1 MHSLQRVRRTT
12 RIERIIRGRKK
23 SLWYRLQSKCKVF
36 TRYILLL
43 VCRLRDEVSGQS
55 KPPTARS
62 YRGTLIDD
70 NMVFSF
76 NIKWLGQII
85 VLAGMLV
92 YGYWNIISRIETLEN
107 GMAESNTQ
115 IAELVSKHIADE
127 QVRYKKMEQE
137 IEWYK
142 KELNLNPLSW
152 RKKKKK

>member
-1 MHSLQRVRRTT
+1 MPSQLD
-12 RIERIIRGRKK
+12 G
-23 SLWYRLQSKCKVF
+23 
-36 TRYILLL
+36 
-43 VCRLRDEVSGQS
+43 
-55 KPPTARS
+55 KPDTARS
-62 YRGTLIDD
+62 YRTAVVDD
-70 NMVFSF
+70 NFSIQL

-107 GMAESNTQ
+107 GMATSNAQ
-115 IAELVSKHIADE
+115 IGELVSKHIEDE
-127 QVRYKKMEQE
+127 QVRYEKMEKE